1 MKETNSIAPVLAST
15 VYREYNGGYFKTL
28 ISPAQT
34 AGNFALLEMKLP
46 QGAEPPLHVHD
57 REDETFYV
65 LDGMVN
71 FHIGDKVITVG
82 PGQAIFAPRMVAH
95 KFHIM
100 TRQLHFVT
108 LLTPGAFWEYFMEF
122 STESDSEP
130 VVKAP
135 AGPPPLDVLMH
146 LADRLTAHYGV
157 TLVDN

>member
-1 MKETNSIAPVLAST
+1 MQQTNSIHPVLAST

-71 FHIGDKVITVG
+71 FYIGDKVVSVG
-82 PGQAIFAPRMVAH
+82 PGQAIFAPRMIAH
-95 KFHIM
+95 RFQIM
-100 TRQLHFVT
+100 SKQLHFVT

-122 STESDSEP
+122 STECDTTP
-130 VVKAP
+130 TVKAP
-135 AGPPPLDVLMH
+135 AGPPALDVLMH
-146 LADRLTAHYGV
+146 LANRLNTHYGV
-157 TLVDN
+157 TLVES